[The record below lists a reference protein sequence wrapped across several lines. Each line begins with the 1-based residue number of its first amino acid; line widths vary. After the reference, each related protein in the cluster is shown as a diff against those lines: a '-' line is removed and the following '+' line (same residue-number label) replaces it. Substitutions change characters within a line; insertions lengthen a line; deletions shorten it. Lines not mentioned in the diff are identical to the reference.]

1 MKKEL
6 SFEEGMQ
13 KLENIVS
20 KLESNNVGLE
30 EAISLFKEGSSLTKF
45 LKQNLDKAELEIK
58 KLTKD
63 ENGNFQLDLLE

>member
-13 KLENIVS
+13 KLENIVD
-20 KLESNNVGLE
+20 KLESDNVGLE